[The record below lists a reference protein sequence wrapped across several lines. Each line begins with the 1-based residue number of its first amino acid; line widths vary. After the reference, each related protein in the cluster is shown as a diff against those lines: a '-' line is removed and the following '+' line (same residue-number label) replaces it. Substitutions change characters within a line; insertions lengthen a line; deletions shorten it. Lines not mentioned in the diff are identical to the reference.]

1 MRTHAK
7 FTDQRTQKVKTDM
20 LILTDNIF
28 RKTLILAE
36 LQCDSEIQDWL
47 ASILDQAE
55 VDLAQAVDAVKARD
69 NSELAY
75 YSLSIRRISDLR
87 PRYIPDVDS
96 LAIDLGA
103 TAITVSEE
111 CSLADIVSA
120 LYYVDPERGE
130 KYL

>member
-1 MRTHAK
+1 
-7 FTDQRTQKVKTDM
+7 M
-20 LILTDNIF
+20 LILTDDIF
-28 RKTLILAE
+28 RKTLMLAE
-36 LQCDSEIQDWL
+36 LQCDSEIHEWL
-47 ASILDQAE
+47 AGILDPAE
-55 VDLAQAVDAVKARD
+55 VDLRQVVDAVKARD

-75 YSLSIRRISDLR
+75 YRLHIRQITDLR

-111 CSLADIVSA
+111 SSLADIVSA
-120 LYYVDPERGE
+120 LYYVDPARAE

>member
-1 MRTHAK
+1 
-7 FTDQRTQKVKTDM
+7 M
-20 LILTDNIF
+20 LILIDKHPLN
-28 RKTLILAE
+28 TLMLAK
-36 LQCDSEIQDWL
+36 LQRDSEIRDWL
-47 ASILDQAE
+47 ASVLDPAE
-55 VDLAQAVDAVKARD
+55 VDLIQAVDAVKARD

-75 YSLSIRRISDLR
+75 YGLSIRQITDLR

-103 TAITVSEE
+103 TAITISEE
-111 CSLADIVSA
+111 SSLADIVSA

>member
-1 MRTHAK
+1 
-7 FTDQRTQKVKTDM
+7 M
-20 LILTDNIF
+20 LILTDNIS
-28 RKTLILAE
+28 RKILMLADFQRDAE
-36 LQCDSEIQDWL
+36 IVEWITARFDMTEIDITQ
-47 ASILDQAE
+47 
-55 VDLAQAVDAVKARD
+55 VVDAVKRRYDAM
-69 NSELAY
+69 LAY
-75 YSLSIRRISDLR
+75 YGLSIRQITDLR

-111 CSLADIVSA
+111 SSLADIVSA